1 MKRRE
6 PNGSSVQ
13 DLGEFGLI
21 RQLRRLVGSA
31 DKSVAVGI
39 GDDCAVLR
47 GRDPRRYYLYT
58 CDPVVEGIH
67 YREAAAPRRVGWKA
81 MARNLSDIAAMGG
94 RPRWAV
100 VSIGLRP
107 GTDVRWVK
115 QLYAG
120 LQAAAK
126 QFGCRIVGGDTTHV
140 RHEQFVVVALIGEVE
155 KSRIVLRRGAKIGDS
170 VMVTGTLG
178 GSWRG
183 KHLSFIP
190 RIREARWLV
199 THFPVHAMIDLSDGL
214 SNDLQR
220 LAEASPR
227 GTAFEIHAADIPL
240 SRAARRSLAA
250 ALNDGE
256 DFELLFTIDPRHVT
270 ALRQKWA
277 RRFRTELT
285 EIGRVVKS
293 RHRVALIGR
302 DGSRKRLLAAGYDH
316 FATH

>member
-1 MKRRE
+1 D
-6 PNGSSVQ
+6 S
-13 DLGEFGLI
+13 
-21 RQLRRLVGSA
+21 
-31 DKSVAVGI
+31 
-39 GDDCAVLR
+39 
-47 GRDPRRYYLYT
+47 RRYYLYT

-67 YREAAAPRRVGWKA
+67 YRWTDPPRRVGWKA

-94 RPRWAV
+94 VPRWAV
-100 VSIGLRP
+100 VSLGLRR

-115 QLYAG
+115 HLYAG
-120 LQAAAK
+120 LQAAARS
-126 QFGCRIVGGDTTHV
+126 FGCRIVGGDTTHV

-178 GSWRG
+178 GSLRG

-220 LAEASPR
+220 LAEASAR
-227 GTAFEIHAADIPL
+227 GTSFEIHAAEIPIA
-240 SRAARRSLAA
+240 RAARGNLAA

-270 ALRQKWA
+270 ALRRKWT
-277 RRFRTELT
+277 REFRVELT
-285 EIGRVVKS
+285 EIGRVVRSTRK
-293 RHRVALIGR
+293 VALVGR
-302 DGSRKRLLAAGYDH
+302 DGSKTLLIPAGYDH
-316 FATH
+316 FATR